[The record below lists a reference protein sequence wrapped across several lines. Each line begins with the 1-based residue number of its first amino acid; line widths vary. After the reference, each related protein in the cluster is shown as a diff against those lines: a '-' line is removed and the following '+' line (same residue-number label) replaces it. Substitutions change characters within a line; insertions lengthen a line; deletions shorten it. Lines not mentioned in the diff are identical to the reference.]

1 MTLMSGMAAGR
12 MLLAGI
18 LLAYPLAVYL
28 LLDRLGPGVLGL
40 GLIFLLALRINAVT
54 NILPA
59 RGYLLAMALA
69 AAVDIAVF
77 GGATLALKSYPTV
90 ISLLLLALF
99 GYTVLVPP
107 SMVERIARA
116 AGSEF
121 SDRTVAYTRGLTIVW
136 CLFFA
141 INAFISAWISIS
153 GSIETWA
160 FYNGFFAYVIMGVI
174 FVTELIFRYFYKRHH
189 RISKSTR

>member
-12 MLLAGI
+12 VLLAGI
-18 LLAYPLAVYL
+18 LLIYPLAIYL

-40 GLIFLLALRINAVT
+40 CLIVLLALRLNAAT
-54 NILPA
+54 DILPA
-59 RGYLLAMALA
+59 RGYLLAIAASAA
-69 AAVDIAVF
+69 AAVAVF
-77 GGATLALKSYPTV
+77 GGATLALKSYPTM

-116 AGSEF
+116 AGAKF
-121 SDRTVAYTRGLTIVW
+121 SDRTVVYTRGVTLVW

-141 INAFISAWISIS
+141 INAFVSAWISIM
-153 GSIETWA
+153 GSMEAWA

-189 RISKSTR
+189 RLSKNTR